1 MAKSTATEGK
11 EVATDQAMTTYSI
24 KDAAKAL
31 KRSESSVKTYKRVL
45 LKAWNSKDF
54 EVVTDNGSLTEIGL
68 REIREIMKYA
78 KQGNPEQYISVLWA
92 MKPKL
97 SQDNDSSYSIDQG
110 NDQGNGYVNESISPG
125 SSIVTVEAQSVEIET
140 NEEIAETA
148 AISRF
153 NAKKD
158 IAIQR
163 QRFNRGIKSLRSV
176 MKETVRQELMAG
188 VMEGVSEGIA
198 ESDEFLSGQYEENS

>member
-1 MAKSTATEGK
+1 MAKPTATEGK

-92 MKPKL
+92 MKPEL
-97 SQDNDSSYSIDQG
+97 SQDNDSSHSTDQG
-110 NDQGNGYVNESISPG
+110 NDQGNGYGNDYGIKTGQIVVSSPL
-125 SSIVTVEAQSVEIET
+125 EVEIET
-140 NEEIAETA
+140 SEELVEHSAM
-148 AISRF
+148 SRF
-153 NAKKD
+153 
-158 IAIQR
+158 
-163 QRFNRGIKSLRSV
+163 
-176 MKETVRQELMAG
+176 
-188 VMEGVSEGIA
+188 
-198 ESDEFLSGQYEENS
+198 